1 MEDIISLDNE
11 VEEEFEKMFIDNQ
24 ENSLKLEKIEQIIE
38 IVKDNE
44 LEEGEVIEESMEKLS
59 PIEGSKGD
67 DQDKV
72 EEDDDDDNVV
82 IRIDLKGTTEQEK
95 LHSLLHLDTYD
106 NGYGGPSKDIP
117 IICNKNYTYHKFD
130 LEIEREVESLVRL
143 SICPSTEKHVVILVN
158 NQLILVP
165 HNVRLSD
172 RLTSY
177 VWGPRKPYV
186 ESTIPYAGE
195 FNRLLVPD
203 EKYKETF
210 AVFGARY
217 NNTQYIRDTKNVCGL
232 HQYCEFAAIIVSN
245 HQIID
250 YAIHGVKSDIE
261 TMIRHHAP
269 RRIYYNSKNESLT
282 SFLEYECQP
291 FYGCFKDLL
300 RPVKIHEPLNFNTL
314 PFCERKDIFCA
325 LCRCLKDA
333 RGFLNYAKVPAMIR
347 IPQRLQRFN
356 PIAQR
361 YVHHNHRQ
369 QTCQQR
375 LIFKPNNR
383 CQRHQ
388 NSFISFAKL
397 YRDVPSGEYM
407 QLERVRNR
415 VDRYRG
421 QRRKRKMTN
430 FNTNLNF

>member
-1 MEDIISLDNE
+1 MEDILSLDNE
-11 VEEEFEKMFIDNQ
+11 VEEELEKIFIDHQ
-24 ENSLKLEKIEQIIE
+24 ENSLKLKKTKSIIE
-38 IVKDNE
+38 LVDIVENNE
-44 LEEGEVIEESMEKLS
+44 LEEGEVIDESMEKKLQ
-59 PIEGSKGD
+59 IEKPKD
-67 DQDKV
+67 DEQ
-72 EEDDDDDNVV
+72 EEDEDDDNVV
-82 IRIDLKGTTEQEK
+82 VRIDLKGATEQEK
-95 LHSLLHLDTYD
+95 LQSLLHLDMYG
-106 NGYGGPSKDIP
+106 NGDGGGPSKDIP

-130 LEIEREVESLVRL
+130 LEIEREVETLVRL

-177 VWGPRKPYV
+177 VWGPRKPYI

-195 FNRLLVPD
+195 FNRLLIPD

-210 AVFGARY
+210 AIFGARY
-217 NNTQYIRDTKNVCGL
+217 NNTQYIKDTKTVCGL

-245 HQIID
+245 HQIVD

-282 SFLEYECQP
+282 NFLEYECQP

-300 RPVKIHEPLNFNTL
+300 RPINIHEPSNFNTL

-333 RGFLNYAKVPAMIR
+333 RGFLNHAKVPTTIR
-347 IPQRLQRFN
+347 IPQRLKRFN

-361 YVHHNHRQ
+361 YAHHNHQ
-369 QTCQQR
+369 YPQHSF
-375 LIFKPNNR
+375 FKPNNHHHR
-383 CQRHQ
+383 Q
-388 NSFISFAKL
+388 SSFASSTKL

-407 QLERVRNR
+407 QLERVRNK
-415 VDRYRG
+415 VDRYRR
-421 QRRKRKMTN
+421 QRRKRKMIN
-430 FNTNLNF
+430 FNSNLNF